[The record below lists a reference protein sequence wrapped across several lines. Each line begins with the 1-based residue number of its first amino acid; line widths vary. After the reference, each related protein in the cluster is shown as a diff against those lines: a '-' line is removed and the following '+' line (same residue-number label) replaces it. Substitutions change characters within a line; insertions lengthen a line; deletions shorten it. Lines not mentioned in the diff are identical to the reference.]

1 MRVLYSLFIALVL
14 LMGREA
20 AAAPAWERPADGPM
34 RQTGKSVVYI
44 AFDFRNGGISGVYR
58 GLEEA
63 VRILGWRSSAV
74 DAKGD
79 SGRLQPLFEDVIAHH
94 PNAIIL
100 GGFGPEM
107 VQKQVETA
115 LAAKIV
121 LAGWHSA
128 PLPGSMPGLFVNVTT
143 DPAVVALAAAKAV
156 IDSTEGRIG
165 VVLFND
171 SQFSVANLKMAMM
184 KKAIAGCERC
194 EILAVEDIPIARADE
209 LVETAVK
216 ADDAKFGR
224 RWTHCLAIN
233 DIYFDNMNYALNAIG
248 REDISGVA
256 AGDGSARALGR
267 IRSGRSRQLASVAEP
282 LTLQGWQLADELNRA
297 FAGAPPSGYVSSP
310 IVVTEPLLSKLGDSP
325 ADSML
330 PFKDRYQAIWFGIH
344 PGD

>member
-1 MRVLYSLFIALVL
+1 MRVLVSLFIALVFL
-14 LMGREA
+14 AGRDC
-20 AAAPAWERPADGPM
+20 AAAPSWEPPVDGPM
-34 RQTGKSVVYI
+34 RQAGKSVVYI
-44 AFDFRNGGISGVYR
+44 AFDFRNGGISGAYR
-58 GLEEA
+58 GLQEA
-63 VRILGWRSSAV
+63 ARILGWRFTAV

-79 SGRLQPLFEDVIAHH
+79 GARLQPLFDDVLAQH

-100 GGFGPEM
+100 GGFGPEL
-107 VQKQVETA
+107 VQKQVEQA
-115 LAAKIV
+115 WAGKIV
-121 LAGWHSA
+121 LAGWHAAS
-128 PLPGSMPGLFVNVTT
+128 LPGPAPGLFVNVTT
-143 DPAVVALAAAKAV
+143 DPAVVALSAARAI
-156 IDSTEGRIG
+156 IDSTEERIG
-165 VVLFND
+165 IVLFND
-171 SQFSVANLKMAMM
+171 SQFSVANLKMAVM
-184 KKAIAGCERC
+184 KKAIAGCDRC

-216 ADDAKFGR
+216 ADNAKFGH

-233 DIYFDNMNYALNAIG
+233 DIYFDNMNHALHAIG
-248 REDISGVA
+248 REDITGVA

-310 IVVTEPLLSKLGDSP
+310 IVVNEPLLSRLGDSP
-325 ADSML
+325 VDSTL